1 MINTL
6 KLSLKIDFNYAI
18 NSFIYTIK
26 KTPILKNIITSNLYE
41 KEGFKTFV
49 RILGVICTSLRLLL
63 FRGFYFTII
72 YTMAKFIHH
81 STSEAFFHIF
91 FIFSIMGMFINTSIL
106 STSRKKNISIL
117 LFKMDAKKFILS
129 HYYFSL
135 IVDFI
140 LNSIYLSIIL
150 SILKVPISFSL
161 LLSLFSL
168 LSKNTGEAL
177 SVWYYQKN
185 KQKLLTEKIYF
196 LIIILGLLI
205 SLLPLIGISFS
216 YRVILLF
223 TLIFGI
229 TTIPSLIYLLKVD
242 NYKMIYKKI
251 NALNL
256 QMQQMNTNQSAR
268 QFMVELRDQ
277 DREINPKK
285 LKGKKGYD
293 LFNTIFFERHRYL
306 LLRSSKIFAT
316 ISAILI
322 VIMIIIIMEYPKDQL
337 LIHNFLKDH
346 ISFLIFFMYFINRG
360 EIVTQAMFFN
370 CDHSMLTFN
379 FYKKPKVILE
389 VFKRRLS
396 TLIKVNLIPA
406 IVIAIGFPLILSL
419 TGSVTTLE
427 CICIFTLI
435 IFVSIFFS
443 VHYLV
448 MYYLLQ
454 PYSREMKMKSPTY
467 SFVNLATY
475 FICYMMTKLHFNS
488 ILFCTIVI
496 FFTIL
501 YMFISLILIYK
512 KAPTTFKIK

>member
-1 MINTL
+1 MINAL
-6 KLSLKIDFNYAI
+6 KLSLRIDFNYAV
-18 NSFIYTIK
+18 NSFIYMIK
-26 KTPILKNIITSNLYE
+26 KTPILRNIITSNLYE
-41 KEGFKTFV
+41 KDGFKTFI
-49 RILGVICTSLRLLL
+49 RILGVICTSIRLLL
-63 FRGFYFTII
+63 FRGFYFIII
-72 YTMAKFIHH
+72 YNISRLIHH
-81 STSEAFFHIF
+81 NTSQTFFHIF

-135 IVDFI
+135 IIDFI
-140 LNSIYLSIIL
+140 LNNIFLLMIL
-150 SILKVPISFSL
+150 SMLKVPISISIF
-161 LLSLFSL
+161 LSLFSL

-185 KQKLLTEKIYF
+185 NQKLLTEKIYF

-205 SLLPLIGISFS
+205 SLLPIVDIIFS
-216 YRVILLF
+216 YRIILLF

-229 TTIPSLIYLLKVD
+229 TATPSFIYLLKVN

-251 NALNL
+251 NALSF
-256 QMQQMNTNQSAR
+256 QMQQINTEQSVR
-268 QFMVELRDQ
+268 QFMVDLRDQ

-306 LLRSSKIFAT
+306 LLRSSKLFA
-316 ISAILI
+316 IVSATLI
-322 VIMIIIIMEYPKDQL
+322 VITIIIIIEYPKDQL
-337 LIHNFLKDH
+337 LIYNFLKEH
-346 ISFLIFFMYFINRG
+346 ISFLILLMYFINRG

-370 CDHSMLTFN
+370 CDHAMLTFN
-379 FYKKPKVILE
+379 LYKNPKVILE
-389 VFKRRLS
+389 LFKRRVN
-396 TLIKVNLIPA
+396 TLIKINLIPA

-419 TGSVTTLE
+419 TGRVAVLE
-427 CICIFTLI
+427 CICIFTLV

-448 MYYLLQ
+448 IYYLLQ
-454 PYSREMKMKSPTY
+454 PYSREMKIKSPTY
-467 SFVNLATY
+467 SLVNVATY
-475 FICYMMTKLHFNS
+475 FCCYMLTKIHFNS
-488 ILFCTIVI
+488 ILFCITVI

-501 YMFISLILIYK
+501 YVFISLRLIYK
-512 KAPTTFKIK
+512 KSPTTFKIK